1 MADHPAR
8 SGQTAPSGC
17 IVTVLPGGEQIP
29 VQPGETMLEGFNRSG
44 YSYRIGCRRGGCAF
58 CKVDVVS
65 GEVSHNRPV
74 CDTVLTPEEV
84 AAGTVLSCRAVPA
97 GDVTIRMRDES
108 LRLSNKMLR
117 DLRMAAY
124 AKAEREQSPDG
135 PPSTTPMHDAHDQ
148 QGAIS

>member
-1 MADHPAR
+1 MAEGPAPKVQDGHA
-8 SGQTAPSGC
+8 S
-17 IVTVLPGGEQIP
+17 IVTVLPGGERIP

-65 GEVSHNRPV
+65 GKISHNRPI
-74 CDTVLTPEEV
+74 CTTVLTPEE
-84 AAGTVLSCRAVPA
+84 AQAGTILSCRAVPE

-108 LRLSNKMLR
+108 LRLSNRMLR

-124 AKAEREQSPDG
+124 AKAAREDPEDG
-135 PPSTTPMHDAHDQ
+135 TPPSTTSDAALDDE
-148 QGAIS
+148 GAP